1 MAIAV
6 FGTTAAM
13 HQLIQTKMNTKKLPK
28 KAAFMLVELVIAAGI
43 LAFFVC
49 ASLVALTQLNKFAAV
64 SRLRTLAMA
73 IALQKA
79 DAIMTVPW
87 GVASATPL
95 LLTAGTTTE
104 NSLPLDND
112 AFNAQAGL
120 GSPFSG
126 LDLQTAATRV
136 TTISSLTARTVR
148 AAITVSYDYRGKTYT
163 VSLTTIRA
171 TDTI

>member
-1 MAIAV
+1 MCK
-6 FGTTAAM
+6 
-13 HQLIQTKMNTKKLPK
+13 LIQTQLSPRKIPK
-28 KAAFMLVELVIAAGI
+28 KAGFTLVEMVIATGI

-49 ASLVALTQLNKFAAV
+49 ASLIALTQLNKFAAI

-73 IALQKA
+73 FALQKA
-79 DAIMTVPW
+79 DAIMTIPW
-87 GVASATPL
+87 GVASGAPAL
-95 LLTAGTTTE
+95 LIAGTTTE

-126 LDLQTAATRV
+126 FDLQANATRV
-136 TTISSLTARTVR
+136 TTISNLTARTVR
-148 AAITVSYDYRGKTYT
+148 AAITVSYVYRGKTYT

>member
-1 MAIAV
+1 MCK
-6 FGTTAAM
+6 
-13 HQLIQTKMNTKKLPK
+13 LIQTKPSPPKLPK
-28 KAAFMLVELVIAAGI
+28 KAGFALVELVIATGI

-49 ASLVALTQLNKFAAV
+49 ASLIALTQLNKFAAI

-73 IALQKA
+73 FALQKA
-79 DAIMTVPW
+79 DAIMTIPW
-87 GVASATPL
+87 GVASATPG

-112 AFNAQAGL
+112 AFNAQTGL

-126 LDLQTAATRV
+126 LDVQITATRV
-136 TTISSLTARTVR
+136 TAIASLTARTVQ
-148 AAITVSYDYRGKTYT
+148 AVITVSYVYRGKTYT
-163 VSLTTIRA
+163 VSLTTLRA